1 MIWLL
6 FVYLKMEVI
15 KMTKM
20 NGYDIYGGASGGASL
35 KGIVKFEKNEQG
47 IVGLEIPDLLSI
59 NNYKVDATGTEVL
72 PTNGN
77 LCLRDY
83 TADLLRA
90 DNPNI
95 ISLTYLKEIT
105 YGQDNNI
112 KLYKDSQDLI
122 YGIAYLNTPTGEK
135 GLQFA
140 GGYDESSTTHP
151 FDVEINVAPEWT
163 SESIFQYSDTGN
175 IEELKLVNNLLF
187 VTEKNSTIHIPKT
200 IIAFNPGIKNFSGTI
215 DLSSCTLVQTSERIV
230 TTNFINCTNGTLLL
244 NATQYTAVSSRI
256 SEGMLDGKIK
266 VQQKVESEG
275 GGES

>member
-1 MIWLL
+1 
-6 FVYLKMEVI
+6 
-15 KMTKM
+15 MTKM
-20 NGYDIYGGASGGASL
+20 NGYDIYGGVSGGASL

-95 ISLTYLKEIT
+95 IELTYWKKIT
-105 YGQDNNI
+105 LDTQEF
-112 KLYKDSQDLI
+112 KAYKDPKELVYLRGDIKYPEGGVLYDQIFFIGNEDG
-122 YGIAYLNTPTGEK
+122 GIT
-135 GLQFA
+135 
-140 GGYDESSTTHP
+140 
-151 FDVEINVAPEWT
+151 VAPEWT
-163 SESIFQYSDTGN
+163 SESEFKCSDDGQ
-175 IEELKLVNNLLF
+175 LKALHHIQVLNFTVEN
-187 VTEKNSTIHIPKT
+187 TSMIHVPKYIVYFRT
-200 IIAFNPGIKNFSGTI
+200 MMNNFSGTI
-215 DLSSCTLVQTSERIV
+215 DLTSCVYLDTSTV
-230 TTNFINCTNGTLLL
+230 FDVSNVKNCTNGTLLL
-244 NATQYTAVSSRI
+244 NATQYTALSSRI
-256 SEGMLDGKIK
+256 SEGMLEGKIK